1 MGSFKLLSAHKTQEG
16 KMLKFLFVLPCLL
29 AVAQPQ
35 STRSLVQM
43 VEMVIHVVDCS
54 FFPIPY
60 GCWCGFTLD
69 PEPDMPSID
78 AFDESC
84 KIHDFCYDSAV
95 TSGCESYDEYLWPY
109 EWIIDENDEI
119 VCVEDQPDCQ
129 NRFATAIE
137 TLLMHSNRSLR
148 CKMDVHGQTQA
159 VTLQIHWLKR
169 LSICTGSW
177 QDKYLVIDCLC
188 TVIFNKCSEYF

>member
-1 MGSFKLLSAHKTQEG
+1 MGVSNCYQCTKHKVPVQYHTISPQCTKHKESFFREG

-29 AVAQPQ
+29 AVVQPQ

-95 TSGCESYDEYLWPY
+95 TSGCDSYDEYLWPY

-129 NRFATAIE
+129 
-137 TLLMHSNRSLR
+137 
-148 CKMDVHGQTQA
+148 K
-159 VTLQIHWLKR
+159 QICNFDR
-169 LSICTGSW
+169 NVAYAFNQVSEV
-177 QDKYLVIDCLC
+177 QDGCPWTNPGCNFTNPLA
-188 TVIFNKCSEYF
+188 

>member
-1 MGSFKLLSAHKTQEG
+1 MGDAGVDSPWTQNQICPPLTHMMSASGPMNGSLTKTMRLCVW
-16 KMLKFLFVLPCLL
+16 KI
-29 AVAQPQ
+29 
-35 STRSLVQM
+35 SL
-43 VEMVIHVVDCS
+43 
-54 FFPIPY
+54 
-60 GCWCGFTLD
+60 T
-69 PEPDMPSID
+69 
-78 AFDESC
+78 A
-84 KIHDFCYDSAV
+84 K
-95 TSGCESYDEYLWPY
+95 
-109 EWIIDENDEI
+109 
-119 VCVEDQPDCQ
+119 

-159 VTLQIHWLKR
+159 ATLQIHWLKR